1 MANPYSPRTTDQLY
15 AFWTGFKAF
24 EPAAKLGGTYAL
36 KPAFHS
42 SVEDNLARWPGN
54 YSVREAI
61 NRQSPRTVARAIDL
75 TLSGALMKRY
85 TARLRTAALADDPR
99 LACVKEFYGTLN
111 GSQVYGLTH
120 LGPDADWTGS
130 SADATHLWHLHLSFF
145 TPFVDDATALA
156 GVLSVLKGESLDD
169 YLGGT
174 MERII
179 AEHGDS
185 GTWVSF
191 VQRYLQDEGATL
203 TRDGEYGDETTAA
216 SRWVFANRLGGKA
229 ADYNGRAITDW
240 ILREL
245 IRRDQDRRTTA
256 AIKTALANLP
266 AATAPTQAQVDTA
279 VAKYLAAN
287 PVKVPTGVQVNL
299 GTVNGTLTGG

>member
-15 AFWTGFKAF
+15 GFWVGFKAF
-24 EPAAKLGGTYAL
+24 EPSARLGGTYAR
-36 KPAFHS
+36 KPHFHS
-42 SVEDNLARWPGN
+42 SVEDNLEHWPSS

-85 TARLRTAALADDPR
+85 TARLRAAALNDDPR

-111 GSQVYGLTH
+111 GTSVYGLTH
-120 LGPDADWTGS
+120 TLPESDWTGS
-130 SADATHLWHLHLSFF
+130 SADATHLWHIHLSFF
-145 TPFVDDATALA
+145 TPFVDDAEALA
-156 GVLSVLKGESLDD
+156 GVLSVLEGESLDD

-185 GTWVSF
+185 GTWVGL

-203 TRDGEYGDETTAA
+203 TRDQQYGDETAA
-216 SRWVFANRLGGKA
+216 AAKWVFVNRLGGKA
-229 ADYNGRAITDW
+229 ADYSGRAMTDW

-245 IRRDQDRRTTA
+245 IRRDQDRRTAAAITA
-256 AIKTALANLP
+256 ALAKLP
-266 AATAPTQAQVDTA
+266 PASAPTQAQVDAA
-279 VAKYLAAN
+279 VAKFLAAN
-287 PVKVPTGVQVNL
+287 PVKVPTGVRVNL